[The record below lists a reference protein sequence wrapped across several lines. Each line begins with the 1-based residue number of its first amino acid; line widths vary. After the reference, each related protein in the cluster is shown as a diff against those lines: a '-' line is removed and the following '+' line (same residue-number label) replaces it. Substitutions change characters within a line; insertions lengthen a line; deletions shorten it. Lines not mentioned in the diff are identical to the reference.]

1 MKLGAKSEAGAGLP
15 QRDRLS
21 GVGKQV
27 LLHASWLV
35 LYHVLN
41 FYLDPPAQKDFAYAV
56 SRSINDAVPSGI
68 TKPEDVYG
76 LLVQLQAMQ
85 EPNGTMA
92 GSEVIAGGILLRQ
105 MRVISRKCSSDIAS
119 ASLTSCAPPYS
130 VLDEEQEFKP
140 WSGAPLSQQVLRLP
154 EYAWQSA
161 DSSGD
166 RASQVLVL
174 HSLSPTTS
182 HEPLTIVTGHA
193 GVRLH
198 SAPLFSQSHGCG
210 CRAHEKKR
218 VD

>member
-1 MKLGAKSEAGAGLP
+1 MKLGAKSEAGAGPP

-41 FYLDPPAQKDFAYAV
+41 FYLDPPAQKDFAYGV
-56 SRSINDAVPSGI
+56 SRSINDAIPSGI
-68 TKPEDVYG
+68 TKPEDVYS

-130 VLDEEQEFKP
+130 ELDEEQEFKP

-161 DSSGD
+161 HSSGD
-166 RASQVLVL
+166 RASQVLAAPP
-174 HSLSPTTS
+174 PTTS
-182 HEPLTIVTGHA
+182 RQPLTIATGHA
-193 GVRLH
+193 SVRLY
-198 SAPLFSQSHGCG
+198 SAPRFSQSHGCG

-218 VD
+218 LD